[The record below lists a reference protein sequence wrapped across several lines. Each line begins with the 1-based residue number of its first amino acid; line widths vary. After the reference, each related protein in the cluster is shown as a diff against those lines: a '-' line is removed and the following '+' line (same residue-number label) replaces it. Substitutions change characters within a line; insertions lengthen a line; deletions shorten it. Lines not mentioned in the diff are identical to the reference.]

1 VIIPSQDVIEI
12 SLIGPGYGES
22 IIIHLGDGE
31 WIIVDSCIQ
40 KLDQGGSQSAAIA
53 YLHEIGVD
61 LSQVSRVIATHW
73 HDDHIA
79 GLSQVVSECR
89 SADFCCAMALGEAEF
104 LGFASAYAEAD
115 PSPIARSTREI
126 IDILELLKSRG
137 KVPIFL
143 KRDSMVRRTDR
154 NVSAHALSPSD
165 ERIKDFLV
173 RVAANMP
180 TLKTTRT
187 RVGDMSPNAI
197 AIAIFID
204 LVTDAILLGADV
216 EETPGGA
223 WSTIVVSSEALRGRR
238 SSVYKVAHHGS
249 ETGECAAVWEK
260 LLLPSPFAVLTPNIR
275 LAKPLPS
282 AEAVERILQRTPH
295 AYSTA
300 RITSTA
306 PRRRNIAVERTL
318 RENGW
323 KIRTAEPKAGHVR
336 LRRRLGDPT
345 GEWSVELR
353 GNATH
358 LEHIRS

>member
-1 VIIPSQDVIEI
+1 LSLPSPDVIEV

-40 KLDQGGSQSAAIA
+40 RLDPGGGQSAAIA
-53 YLHEIGVD
+53 YLREIGVD

-73 HDDHIA
+73 HDDHIS
-79 GLSQVVSECR
+79 GLSQVINECA
-89 SADFCCAMALGEAEF
+89 SADFCCAMALSEAEF

-126 IDILELLKSRG
+126 IDILELLETRG
-137 KVPIFL
+137 KTPIFL
-143 KRDSMVRRTDR
+143 KHDTLMRRTDR
-154 NVSAHALSPSD
+154 NVSAYALSPSN
-165 ERIKDFLV
+165 ERIRDFLA
-173 RVAANMP
+173 RVATNMP
-180 TLKTTRT
+180 ALKATRT
-187 RVGDMSPNAI
+187 RVGDMRPNAI
-197 AIAIFID
+197 AVAILID

-223 WSTIVVSSEALRGRR
+223 WSTIIVSSEALRGRR

-249 ETGECAAVWEK
+249 ETGECAAIWEEF
-260 LLLPSPFAVLTPNIR
+260 LLPSPFAILTPNTR
-275 LAKPLPS
+275 LSKPLPS
-282 AEAVERILQRTPH
+282 AGAVDRILQRTPH

-300 RITSTA
+300 RLASTA
-306 PRRRNIAVERTL
+306 PRRRDIAVERTL

-323 KIRTAEPKAGHVR
+323 KIRAVEPKAGHVR
-336 LRRRLGDPT
+336 LRRHLGDPS

-353 GNATH
+353 SNATH
-358 LEHIRS
+358 LKHIRS